1 MPYSFDRGAT
11 KDRCLRLASLERA
24 TDFVF
29 CFVRGRRRRRSVPR
43 KIEHTG
49 DWSRSCNDNQYSD
62 LFDLFII
69 GRRSDRAKRQR
80 ALFPRGINDEDGNC
94 VHRTNVSA
102 LFFSISQYLFPF
114 DLLCPS
120 AVHRHSTLFAISKPM
135 KLIYST
141 CTRSEGGERPVHN

>member
-1 MPYSFDRGAT
+1 M
-11 KDRCLRLASLERA
+11 LRLASLERA

-29 CFVRGRRRRRSVPR
+29 CFVRGLRRRRSVPR
-43 KIEHTG
+43 RIEHTG

-80 ALFPRGINDEDGNC
+80 ALFTRGINDEDGNC

-102 LFFSISQYLFPF
+102 LFFFHFTIPLSL
-114 DLLCPS
+114 
-120 AVHRHSTLFAISKPM
+120 
-135 KLIYST
+135 
-141 CTRSEGGERPVHN
+141 RSSLPVRCASPLDSVRD